1 MFWWY
6 GRPAMRLISCITGI
20 HSSFGWLTHNVGE
33 FYAPS
38 SGHRIHGDGIYF
50 GNDRAVASQTHSSSW
65 LKRSPSAPAGPHD
78 MFQKVHPICRLMK
91 GRRLQSPLQTR
102 AVNTWHTKDVGPGLR
117 CEAQTLQRSP
127 FLRWAHCEL
136 WRAFTAVM
144 GFSPDWCEA
153 VTASRHVKLDD
164 FHPSEEALT
173 SRPRYSSIVSQ
184 SRSLRCSVFG
194 LWWEAK
200 WKLNDTVHCF
210 HLNFPFQVFGF
221 LAFMMAVNQT
231 PGLNLNMERYLMW
244 EQLHWWAGRCVCRAT
259 SSELNLYHFYHSA
272 F

>member
-50 GNDRAVASQTHSSSW
+50 GNDRAVASRTHSSSW

-91 GRRLQSPLQTR
+91 GRRLQSPLKTR

-127 FLRWAHCEL
+127 FLRWAPL
-136 WRAFTAVM
+136 RAMACLHSSDGVFTWLM
-144 GFSPDWCEA
+144 WSCHGLSPRQIGWFSPLRGGFDI
-153 VTASRHVKLDD
+153 
-164 FHPSEEALT
+164 PSSLL
-173 SRPRYSSIVSQ
+173 VDSQ
-184 SRSLRCSVFG
+184 SEQSPALFSVWFVMRQN
-194 LWWEAK
+194 E
-200 WKLNDTVHCF
+200 N
-210 HLNFPFQVFGF
+210 
-221 LAFMMAVNQT
+221 
-231 PGLNLNMERYLMW
+231 
-244 EQLHWWAGRCVCRAT
+244 
-259 SSELNLYHFYHSA
+259 
-272 F
+272 